1 MKRTMYHMS
10 IYPAVILR
18 LSREQHKPLS
28 SFFTALQKDDEIHD
42 PSSLD
47 LEIQLLM
54 DQRDGKIY
62 TIGECDN
69 KDKRGA
75 CMGHPL
81 EEEK

>member
-1 MKRTMYHMS
+1 LRTMYHMS
-10 IYPAVILR
+10 IYPAMILM

-28 SFFTALQKDDEIHD
+28 FFFTGLQKDDEGHD

-47 LEIQLLM
+47 LEIQLLQ

-62 TIGECDN
+62 TIGECN
-69 KDKRGA
+69 NMDKRGA